1 MTSSRHLPTRP
12 LDVAQL
18 TAPEFTYDLE
28 WNHSA
33 SFDDVC
39 RRFGNDVNRAAAW
52 LIRFRALQA
61 WWARDGMAQW
71 LTDAAGTP
79 RDICEVAAG
88 LELNDLL
95 EFDGEAFCSA
105 VAQVVAQ
112 RSPPAH
118 R

>member
-1 MTSSRHLPTRP
+1 
-12 LDVAQL
+12 
-18 TAPEFTYDLE
+18 
-28 WNHSA
+28 
-33 SFDDVC
+33 
-39 RRFGNDVNRAAAW
+39 
-52 LIRFRALQA
+52 
-61 WWARDGMAQW
+61 MAQW

>member
-1 MTSSRHLPTRP
+1 MSSTFIPTRST
-12 LDVAQL
+12 DVAEL
-18 TAPEFTYDLE
+18 TASEFTYDLE
-28 WNHSA
+28 WNHSP
-33 SFDDVC
+33 SFDEVG
-39 RRFGNDVNRAAAW
+39 RRFGNDGNRAAAW

-61 WWARDGMAQW
+61 WWACDGMAQW

-79 RDICEVAAG
+79 RDICEVAAR
-88 LELNDLL
+88 LELNDLR

-112 RSPPAH
+112 RSPRAQ